1 MHSGIES
8 TNLLTSRRQE
18 VMERLFTDLQVERFN
33 QLYYQ
38 KRAKSTKTFITFA
51 NVVAVLAASAAF
63 TGLLKGG
70 NGVSQFV
77 LQGLMIIAAISAAV
91 VPVLGIESK
100 FSQLERA
107 ALGHAIAKDRLWSL
121 LRDLKI
127 SEIDESHEAR
137 EKEIGAFRDALSVLD
152 EEPHDNVRRS
162 CWDEV
167 KRELPAEKAWTI
179 I

>member
-1 MHSGIES
+1 MQTEMES
-8 TNLLTSRRQE
+8 TSALISRRQE

-38 KRAKSTKTFITFA
+38 TRAKTTKALITFA
-51 NVVAVLAASAAF
+51 NVIAVLAASAAF

-70 NGVSQFV
+70 NGISQFV
-77 LQGLMIIAAISAAV
+77 LQVLMVIAAISAAI
-91 VPVLGIESK
+91 VPVLGLESK

-121 LRDLKI
+121 LRDLKL
-127 SEIDESHEAR
+127 SDIDDSHEVR
-137 EKEIGAFRDALSVLD
+137 EKEITAFRDALSALD
-152 EEPHDNVRRS
+152 EEPHDAVRRS
-162 CWDEV
+162 CWEEV